1 MSAEHR
7 PPSDPAALPPA
18 DPTGYRQPFAL
29 LHRPYA
35 HEYGWVDV
43 LAGPVAPVDRLADLP
58 LPDPARTPTGED
70 LLVLMPYRQ
79 VAERGFDAPD
89 DGTPLLAMRVERQ
102 EVLPLA
108 EVLRRIPDGEIPIGP
123 GDYDLSDDAYAGLVR
138 AVLDAEIGS
147 GQGANFVLKRTWIA
161 DLTGDPLT
169 AALRL
174 FRRLLAAENGAYW
187 TFLVHTGDRTLVGA
201 SPERHVSLA
210 GGRAVMNPISGTYR
224 YPDSGPTVPGVLDFL
239 ATSKETAELFMVV
252 DEELKMMARICPD
265 GARVRGPYLREM
277 ARLAHTEYLVE
288 GCTDADVRD
297 VLRETM
303 FAPTVVGSPLQ
314 NATRVIG
321 RYEPT
326 GRAYYSGALA
336 LIGHDGDGRRTLD
349 STIVIRTADIDSG
362 GRLRLSVGATL
373 VRDSDPVAEAA
384 ETRAKAAGLLT
395 ALHAQ
400 PVGGLAAHPGV
411 RRALRQRNDRVGRF
425 WLAPEL
431 SGVGDPAPPDDVDPV
446 LAGRRVLVVDAEDTF
461 AVMLGQ
467 QLRSLGLEVTVCRH
481 DEPFTVDAYDL
492 VVAGPGPG
500 DPRDDGDPRIQLL
513 RDTIGALLADRR
525 PFLAVCLSH
534 QVLCDLLGIPL
545 HRLPV
550 PNQGVQKEIRLFG
563 AARRVAFYNTF
574 AGRCPT
580 GRLPDGRHS
589 TAVEVIRD
597 PATGEVYALRAA
609 GFASVQFH
617 PESIL
622 TEDGVGILRELLRAL
637 PRPRVGSERGYS
649 AVGVDSRS

>member
-1 MSAEHR
+1 MFAEHR
-7 PPSDPAALPPA
+7 PAPSGPVALPPVDRA
-18 DPTGYRQPFAL
+18 GCHGPFAL

-43 LAGPVAPVDRLADLP
+43 LAGPVAPVDRLAELP
-58 LPDPARTPTGED
+58 LPEPAGPAGAED
-70 LLVLMPYRQ
+70 LLVLIPYRQ
-79 VAERGFDAPD
+79 LAERGFDAPD
-89 DGTPLLAMRVERQ
+89 DGTPLLAMRVEQQ

-108 EVLRRIPDGEIPIGP
+108 EVLRRIPDGEIPVGP
-123 GDYDLSDDAYAGLVR
+123 GDYDLSDAAYAGLVR

-147 GQGANFVLKRTWIA
+147 GQGANFVLKRTWMA
-161 DLTGDPLT
+161 DLGGDPLT

-224 YPDSGPTVPGVLDFL
+224 YPESGPTLPGVLDFL

-288 GCTDADVRD
+288 GGTDADVRD

-326 GRAYYSGALA
+326 GRAYYSGTLA

-400 PVGGLAAHPGV
+400 PVGGLAGHPGV
-411 RRALRQRNDRVGRF
+411 RRALRQRNERVGRF
-425 WLAPEL
+425 WLASDQPDA
-431 SGVGDPAPPDDVDPV
+431 GDPYRAGDADPV
-446 LAGRRVLVVDAEDTF
+446 LDGRRVLVVDAEDTF

-467 QLRSLGLEVTVCRH
+467 QLRSLGLHVTVSRH

-492 VVAGPGPG
+492 MVLGPGPG
-500 DPRDDGDPRIQLL
+500 DPRDGGDPRVRLL
-513 RDTIGALLADRR
+513 RDTIGTLLAGRR

-563 AARRVAFYNTF
+563 VPHRVAFYNTF
-574 AGRCPT
+574 TGRCPT
-580 GRLPDGRHS
+580 SLLPHGRHAETVQVS
-589 TAVEVIRD
+589 RD

-622 TEDGVGILRELLRAL
+622 TEDGVGILRELLRVL
-637 PRPRVGSERGYS
+637 PQPGAGRAYS
-649 AVGVDSRS
+649 AVGVDFRG

>member
-1 MSAEHR
+1 MSTQHR
-7 PPSDPAALPPA
+7 PPSSDPVTLPPA
-18 DPTGYRQPFAL
+18 DRAGCHEPFAL

-35 HEYGWVDV
+35 HDYGWVDV

-58 LPDPARTPTGED
+58 LPDPAGSPAGED
-70 LLVLMPYRQ
+70 LLVLIPYRQ
-79 VAERGFDAPD
+79 LAERGFDAPD
-89 DGTPLLAMRVERQ
+89 DGTPLLAMRVEQQ

-108 EVLRRIPDGEIPIGP
+108 EVLRRIPDGEIPVGP
-123 GDYDLSDDAYAGLVR
+123 GDYDLSDAAYAGLVR

-161 DLTGDPLT
+161 DLSGDPLT

-201 SPERHVSLA
+201 SPERHVSLT

-224 YPDSGPTVPGVLDFL
+224 YPESGPTLPGVLDFL

-252 DEELKMMARICPD
+252 DEELKMMARVCPD

-288 GCTDADVRD
+288 GGTDADVRD

-336 LIGHDGDGRRTLD
+336 LIGHDRDGRRTLD

-384 ETRAKAAGLLT
+384 ETRAKAAGLLA
-395 ALHAQ
+395 ALHAR
-400 PVGGLAAHPGV
+400 PAGGLAGHPRV
-411 RRALRQRNDRVGRF
+411 RRALRQRNERVGRF
-425 WLAPEL
+425 WLASDQP
-431 SGVGDPAPPDDVDPV
+431 GTGGPHRAGDADPV
-446 LAGRRVLVVDAEDTF
+446 LDGRRVLVVDAEDTF

-467 QLRSLGLEVTVCRH
+467 QLRSLGLDVTVRRH
-481 DEPFTVDAYDL
+481 DEPFTVDGYDL
-492 VVAGPGPG
+492 VVLGPGPG
-500 DPRDDGDPRIQLL
+500 DPRDDADPRVRLL
-513 RDTIGALLADRR
+513 RETIGTLLAGRR

-534 QVLCDLLGIPL
+534 QVLCDLLGVPL

-563 AARRVAFYNTF
+563 VPRRVAFYNTF
-574 AGRCPT
+574 TGRCPT
-580 GRLPDGRHS
+580 SLLPPGRHPGTVQVS
-589 TAVEVIRD
+589 RD
-597 PATGEVYALRAA
+597 PATGDVYALRAA

-622 TEDGVGILRELLRAL
+622 TEDGVGILRELLRVL
-637 PRPRVGSERGYS
+637 PQPGTARVLS

>member
-7 PPSDPAALPPA
+7 PAPSGPVALPPA
-18 DPTGYRQPFAL
+18 DRAGCHGPFAL

-43 LAGPVAPVDRLADLP
+43 LAGPVAPVDRLAELP
-58 LPDPARTPTGED
+58 LPEPADPAEGQD
-70 LLVLMPYRQ
+70 LLVLIPYRQ
-79 VAERGFDAPD
+79 LAERGFDAPD
-89 DGTPLLAMRVERQ
+89 DGTPLLAMRVEQQ

-108 EVLRRIPDGEIPIGP
+108 EVLRRIPDGEIPVGP
-123 GDYDLSDDAYAGLVR
+123 GDYDLSDAAYAGLVH

-161 DLTGDPLT
+161 DLGGDPLT

-201 SPERHVSLA
+201 SPERHVSLT

-224 YPDSGPTVPGVLDFL
+224 YPESGPTLPGVLDFL

-288 GCTDADVRD
+288 GATDADVRD

-336 LIGHDGDGRRTLD
+336 LIGHDRAGRRTLD

-400 PVGGLAAHPGV
+400 PVGGLAGHPGV
-411 RRALRQRNDRVGRF
+411 RRALRQRNERVGRF
-425 WLAPEL
+425 WLA
-431 SGVGDPAPPDDVDPV
+431 SDQTDAGDPYRPGDADPV
-446 LAGRRVLVVDAEDTF
+446 LDGRRVLVVDAEDTF

-467 QLRSLGLEVTVCRH
+467 QLRSLGLDVTVRRH

-492 VVAGPGPG
+492 VVLGPGPG
-500 DPRDDGDPRIQLL
+500 DPRDGGDPRVRLL
-513 RDTIGALLADRR
+513 RDTIGALLAGRR

-563 AARRVAFYNTF
+563 VPHRVAFYNTF
-574 AGRCPT
+574 TGRCPT
-580 GRLPDGRHS
+580 SLLPQGRHAETVQVS
-589 TAVEVIRD
+589 RD

-622 TEDGVGILRELLRAL
+622 TEDGVGILRELLRVL
-637 PRPRVGSERGYS
+637 PQPGAGRACS
-649 AVGVDSRS
+649 AVGVDFRR

>member
-7 PPSDPAALPPA
+7 PPSSDPVTLPPA
-18 DPTGYRQPFAL
+18 DRAGCHGPFAL

-43 LAGPVAPVDRLADLP
+43 LAGPVAPVDRLAELP
-58 LPDPARTPTGED
+58 LPGPAGSPAGED
-70 LLVLMPYRQ
+70 LLVLIPYRQ
-79 VAERGFDAPD
+79 LAERGFDAPD
-89 DGTPLLAMRVERQ
+89 DGTPLLAMRVDQQ

-108 EVLRRIPDGEIPIGP
+108 EVLRRIPDGEIPVGP
-123 GDYDLSDDAYAGLVR
+123 GDYDLSDAAYAGLVR

-161 DLTGDPLT
+161 DLGGDPLT

-224 YPDSGPTVPGVLDFL
+224 YPESGPTLPGVLDFL

-288 GCTDADVRD
+288 GGTDADVRD

-336 LIGHDGDGRRTLD
+336 LIGHDRDGRRTLD

-400 PVGGLAAHPGV
+400 PAGGLAGHPGV
-411 RRALRQRNDRVGRF
+411 RRALRQRNERVGRF
-425 WLAPEL
+425 WLASDQPDA
-431 SGVGDPAPPDDVDPV
+431 GGPCRAGDADPV
-446 LAGRRVLVVDAEDTF
+446 LGGRRVLVVDAEDTF

-467 QLRSLGLEVTVCRH
+467 QLRSLGLDVTVRRH

-492 VVAGPGPG
+492 VVLGPGPG
-500 DPRDDGDPRIQLL
+500 DPRDGADARVRLL
-513 RDTIGALLADRR
+513 RDTIGTLLAGRR

-563 AARRVAFYNTF
+563 VPHRVAFYNTF
-574 AGRCPT
+574 TGRCPT
-580 GRLPDGRHS
+580 SLLPQGRHAETVQVS
-589 TAVEVIRD
+589 RD

-622 TEDGVGILRELLRAL
+622 TEDGVGILRELLRVL
-637 PRPRVGSERGYS
+637 PRPGAGRTYS